1 MSQASMF
8 PDVPKG
14 VNPDQV
20 QPGTRWR
27 HHKGRYYRVLMLT
40 NEHSEDPLRFPLT
53 VIYMDEQQRTWA
65 RPMTQFIYKFAPA
78 TR

>member
-1 MSQASMF
+1 
-8 PDVPKG
+8 
-14 VNPDQV
+14 
-20 QPGTRWR
+20 
-27 HHKGRYYRVLMLT
+27 MLT
-40 NEHSEDPLRFPLT
+40 NEHSEDQLRFPLT